1 MIGKLEINSLK
12 MHIKAH
18 QDSQVIHML
27 GIFLWMLG
35 VMELPWHIL
44 SCQKIQH
51 LDFNVLV
58 YNSLCVLHHQC
69 HIIINSKPQ
78 HIGCDSLRLHF
89 YHFVWPYM
97 IVGILYTT
105 SYWMLISNGFIL
117 EFIDQSIQSPIM
129 NLFQK
134 LVLLFHLKHTK
145 IVIYIFMH

>member
-1 MIGKLEINSLK
+1 
-12 MHIKAH
+12 
-18 QDSQVIHML
+18 ML

-44 SCQKIQH
+44 SCQKILH

-69 HIIINSKPQ
+69 HIIINLEPQ
-78 HIGCDSLRLHF
+78 HIGCNSSRLHF

-97 IVGILYTT
+97 VVGILYTR

-134 LVLLFHLKHTK
+134 LVFVVWFEAHWNSD
-145 IVIYIFMH
+145 IYLYALRMNAWNLQRWI